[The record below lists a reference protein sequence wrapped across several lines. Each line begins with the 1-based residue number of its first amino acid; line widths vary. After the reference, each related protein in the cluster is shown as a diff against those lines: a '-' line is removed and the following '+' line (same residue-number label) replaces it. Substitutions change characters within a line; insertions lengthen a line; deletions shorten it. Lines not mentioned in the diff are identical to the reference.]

1 LTERPSFESKYILK
15 ELDKISSNLSNPV
28 TIFVIG
34 GLALIEF
41 GLKEATKD
49 IDVVVQSKS
58 ELAILKKTLESLGY
72 HSPNKMM
79 ITRPYK
85 KMDIN
90 EILENDDKFRWD
102 IFYGKI
108 CGALSFTP
116 EMISRAKPFYKK
128 NLLSVLL
135 ASKEDIFLFKGIT
148 ERAADLDDMRLLAES
163 KVDWKIV
170 ETECYNQ
177 SNYSGIIWENALYGN
192 LVDLRKIYNIRSPIE
207 NNLKKVVEEKLTE
220 EAIIKALKAG
230 KKTISAISESA
241 ELPEYFIRIHVDK
254 LEKKGKISINRS
266 KRPYSILLNEQ

>member
-1 LTERPSFESKYILK
+1 MTERPSFESKYILK
-15 ELDKISSNLSNPV
+15 ELDKISSNLTNPV
-28 TIFVIG
+28 TIFIIG

-58 ELAILKKTLESLGY
+58 ELDILKKSLESLGY
-72 HSPNKMM
+72 HSPNKME

-85 KMDIN
+85 KMDIS
-90 EILENDDKFRWD
+90 EILENDARFRWD

-108 CGALSFTP
+108 CGALIFTP

-148 ERAADLDDMRLLAES
+148 EREADLDDMRLLAES

-170 ETECYNQ
+170 EIECHNQ

-192 LVDLRKIYNIRSPIE
+192 LIDLRETYNIRSPIE

-230 KKTISAISESA
+230 KKTISAISKSA
-241 ELPEYFIRIHVDK
+241 ELPEYFIRLHVEK
-254 LEKKGKISINRS
+254 LEKKGKITVNRS
-266 KRPYSILLNEQ
+266 KRPYSILLNKK